1 MPLELII
8 SESHPHRHIVIAHA
22 QKMGLQ
28 HTTKYR
34 LIDQQDLK
42 DSFGQ
47 VLPRV
52 WTGKNHKGENVT
64 EVHNGGVPWK
74 GDLRR
79 LQNAIQRE
87 GMKGWEEF
95 VDSGEAG
102 PKPPEPIFDF
112 EPQWANI
119 NANTPVRHVI
129 DAFDC
134 LRMAGHGFALPRWE
148 WVRDWHWECVH
159 SFGSLP
165 HYFPDAYWWRDWDCG
180 AYKDAMQR
188 LVNFYNY
195 NHIPSRKVTPFHRF
209 RKEGGDALL
218 TIDECKYVRD
228 FWGQNNIVNGLLWCG
243 ARTMAEAMAE
253 CQTITAERVGVWSC

>member
-8 SESHPHRHIVIAHA
+8 SESHKFRHIVIAHA

-52 WTGKNHKGENVT
+52 WTGKNHTGENVT

-74 GDLRR
+74 GDLKR
-79 LQNAIQRE
+79 LRDAINKE
-87 GMKGWEEF
+87 KEKGWDT
-95 VDSGEAG
+95 VKTDDD
-102 PKPPEPIFDF
+102 PLPPTPIFDF
-112 EPQWANI
+112 EPQWAAI
-119 NANTPVRHVI
+119 KTDTPRRQVI

-148 WVRDWHWECVH
+148 WYASMWDGLCD
-159 SFGSLP
+159 SFFGDLP
-165 HYFPDAYWWRDWDCG
+165 HYFPDAYWWRDWSRTD
-180 AYKDAMQR
+180 YREAMHH
-188 LVNFYNY
+188 LVSFYNY
-195 NHIPSRKVTPFHRF
+195 NRIPSREVTPFHRF

-218 TIDECKYVRD
+218 TIYECKHVRD
-228 FWGQNNIVNGLLWCG
+228 LWSENNIVNGLLWCG